1 MPDSDGIS
9 KLKSK
14 PYMKKIYLALI
25 AILFSFNS
33 FAQYAHGCDGQRY
46 ILDLFPTATKTTI
59 QYATNKNVLGEN
71 QKLYMDVYT
80 PDGDTVS
87 QRPVIIWA
95 FGGSFISGGRGD
107 MEAYCR
113 QFAKKGYVC
122 AAIDYRLW
130 PLFTLGF
137 PTGPQVLN
145 VVIQSVSDMRGSVRY
160 FRKDADQGNQFRIDP
175 GNILLGGISAGAIT
189 ALHAA
194 NLDAQDS
201 VPAFIQ
207 TAINNNG
214 GIGGNTGDSLM
225 LTYPYDCKAVIDLSG
240 GLYNA
245 KWLDANSPPF
255 VSYQGDADAVV
266 PYTSGIANGLLYIEG
281 SKLLK
286 ERSDA
291 IGLADYLVTVPGGG
305 HTDIYTDAKFASYLL
320 EFTVNATI
328 FLENVICGVTATKD
342 VKAFTE
348 LKVVPNP
355 AKDKVSIDLPIASN
369 YTIEV
374 FNSLGSEV
382 YKDKLQN
389 DTHYELGR
397 NGLAPGLYV
406 IRFIDEKNSK
416 GYISRL
422 IYE

>member
-1 MPDSDGIS
+1 
-9 KLKSK
+9 
-14 PYMKKIYLALI
+14 MKKIYLILI
-25 AILFSFNS
+25 AIFLYFNS
-33 FAQYAHGCDGQRY
+33 FAQVAHGCDGQRY
-46 ILDLFPTATKTTI
+46 ILDLFPTSTKTTI

-87 QRPVIIWA
+87 QRPLIIWA
-95 FGGSFISGGRGD
+95 YGGSFITGGRGD
-107 MEAYCR
+107 MESYCR
-113 QFAKKGYVC
+113 AFAKKGYVT

-145 VVIQSVSDMRGSVRY
+145 VVIQAVSDMRGSVRY
-160 FRKDADQGNQFRIDP
+160 FRKDADQGNQFGIDP
-175 GNILLGGISAGAIT
+175 GNVILAGISAGAIT

-194 NLDAQDS
+194 NLDAKDS
-201 VPAFIQ
+201 VPDFIQ

-225 LTYPYDCKAVIDLSG
+225 LTYPYDCKAVINLSG

-255 VSYQGDADAVV
+255 VSYQGDADKIV

-286 ERSDA
+286 DRSDE
-291 IGLADYLVTVPGGG
+291 IGLSNYLVTVPGGG
-305 HTDIYTDAKFASYLL
+305 HTDIYTDPKFASYLL
-320 EFTVNATI
+320 EFTINATI
-328 FLENVICGVTATKD
+328 FLENVICGITATKD
-342 VKAFTE
+342 EHKITE

-355 AKDKVSIDLPIASN
+355 ATDVVKVVLPIQSN
-369 YTIEV
+369 YKVEV
-374 FNSLGSEV
+374 FNSMGSLVSKGE
-382 YKDKLQN
+382 LQN
-389 DTHYELGR
+389 GDQYELMR
-397 NGLAPGLYV
+397 NGMASGLYV
-406 IRFIDEKNSK
+406 IRFIDEKNNR